1 MEANTL
7 CFLCMMAVCT
17 HVALTAV
24 DSWVMTKQGFP
35 QVSAKLET
43 PDWTTL
49 VNNIASM
56 FEHVPEFGLIC
67 LCLIFLAALAGGELM
82 V

>member
-17 HVALTAV
+17 HVALTAG
-24 DSWVMTKQGFP
+24 DSWVMTKQGLP
-35 QVSAKLET
+35 QVSSKLET

-56 FEHVPEFGLIC
+56 FEHVPEFGLIWHDLSLSVFGC
-67 LCLIFLAALAGGELM
+67 TSRR
-82 V
+82 